1 MTPPSDTGAAG
12 PAHDSRSTTTLLS
25 DLVNQVSEL
34 FRKEIQ
40 LFRAEIHEKTTQAFA
55 ALGMIVGGLILVVTA
70 INVLTAAL
78 VAGLVELG
86 LGEGWAALIVGI
98 AAAIIAYGL
107 VNSGVQSLKASS
119 LAPERTQRQLAK
131 DAKVAKESVT

>member
-1 MTPPSDTGAAG
+1 MTPPSDTSAAG
-12 PAHDSRSTTTLLS
+12 PAPESRSTTTLLS

-40 LFRAEIHEKTTQAFA
+40 LFRAEINEKTTQVFA

-78 VAGLVELG
+78 VAGLAELG
-86 LGEGWAALIVGI
+86 IPEGWAAVIVGV

-119 LAPERTQRQLAK
+119 LAPERTQRQVQK
-131 DAKVAKESVT
+131 DAQVAKEKMT